1 MSGCVIYHHNNPVQ
15 WFSRKQNFVAL
26 YSTED
31 EFAAAVLAYAE
42 LVSISRLAAELDKN
56 EMTLGKLYLDN
67 QGQLNSEIIMK
78 ILTDNCVEEWLYGD
92 QEEEITDD
100 AIIHMNTEEEEIDE
114 TEDLNDET
122 DKIIS
127 HAEATAALD
136 VALRY
141 IEQNHMLYHITF
153 YL

>member
-1 MSGCVIYHHNNPVQ
+1 MEERFKFDEDEAVNTIYRDLIGRLMYISLGSRLDITISVSYLSQYLKIPEYKGSQLVFAKIKSTVLKLSGCE
-15 WFSRKQNFVAL
+15 K
-26 YSTED
+26 
-31 EFAAAVLAYAE
+31 
-42 LVSISRLAAELDKN
+42 
-56 EMTLGKLYLDN
+56 
-67 QGQLNSEIIMK
+67 
-78 ILTDNCVEEWLYGD
+78 LTDDCVEEWLYGD

-100 AIIHMNTEEEEIDE
+100 AIIHMITEEEVIDE

-127 HAEATAALD
+127 LAEGTAALD

-141 IEQNHMLYHITF
+141 IEQNQMLYHITF